1 MYGYNFLIEKG
12 LLIPKVYG
20 NTTNKFIQ
28 IGPIIDEN
36 IPENDII
43 KGTFMPD
50 HSEGLLEIREYDT
63 IIFELNNRK
72 YMPSNY
78 QCECPYHSKNII
90 ISNLIT
96 KPYSTLNYEEFLVYT
111 AYWDDPCNI
120 HVIIFLRERGSSSS
134 YYDIFLDGKNVK
146 GLCPDLYEILS
157 YKIYE
162 IDKYKRKS
170 IENTIIST
178 NSTNNSLFHNFK
190 LDISQSNATEYKVSF
205 LLDAT
210 FGE

>member
-78 QCECPYHSKNII
+78 QCECPYHSK
-90 ISNLIT
+90 
-96 KPYSTLNYEEFLVYT
+96 K
-111 AYWDDPCNI
+111 D
-120 HVIIFLRERGSSSS
+120 
-134 YYDIFLDGKNVK
+134 
-146 GLCPDLYEILS
+146 
-157 YKIYE
+157 
-162 IDKYKRKS
+162 RKS
-170 IENTIIST
+170 RRLNSSHTVISY
-178 NSTNNSLFHNFK
+178 
-190 LDISQSNATEYKVSF
+190 AV
-205 LLDAT
+205 
-210 FGE
+210 